1 MGWIEEL
8 SEIVEVFPP
17 SEAYAHDE
25 TPPLIAPKPVQNFVV
40 VRPWNAS
47 EVSAVLEFAN
57 RRKIPVFTRGGGT
70 GLSGGAVP
78 TEEGIVL
85 STERMTDLEV
95 DRENRVADCGAGVT
109 LKQLDDAAFKNGLS
123 FPPHPGAETATVGGM
138 IATNAGGV
146 RALKYGTMRNY
157 VLGLEVVL
165 ADGRILELGGK
176 VIKNSSG
183 YSLLHLFVGS
193 EGTLGVITRAKIRLF
208 PQLKDMTV
216 LAVPFSTMENA
227 MKCVVEIS
235 TKMLPLALEF
245 MEKRAVEI
253 GEMVSGERWVS
264 VDGEAH
270 LLMIFESFDEAEEAA
285 TIAQNLGAVD
295 VYAATTKKEQDRLLK
310 IRGLIYEGLR
320 KDIIEIL
327 DVCVPP
333 AKIAEYCRKSNEIAA
348 EYGITLITYG
358 HAGDGNVH
366 QHPLIYEGWEEN
378 YFDFRKKLLRL
389 AVSLGGVIS
398 GEHGI
403 GTVKTSELQELF
415 PEHFAVMK
423 KLKLLFD
430 PNNVL
435 NPGKVVGKIQSKLNF
450 Q

>member
-1 MGWIEEL
+1 MDWVEEL

-17 SEAYAHDE
+17 SDAYAYDE
-25 TPPLIAPKPVQNFVV
+25 TPPLIAPKPVKRFVV
-40 VRPWNAS
+40 VKPENAN
-47 EVSAVLEFAN
+47 EVSAVLKFAN
-57 RRKIPVFTRGGGT
+57 RRKISVFTRGGGT

-85 STERMTDLEV
+85 STERMTGLEV

-109 LKQLDDAAFKNGLS
+109 LKQLDDAAFKSGLS

-165 ADGRILELGGK
+165 ADGRILEFGGK
-176 VIKNSSG
+176 TIKNSSG

-208 PQLKDMTV
+208 PQLRDMTV
-216 LAVPFSTMENA
+216 LAVPFSTIEDA
-227 MKCVVEIS
+227 MNCVVEIS
-235 TKMLPLALEF
+235 AKMLPLALEF

-253 GEMVSGERWVS
+253 GERVSGEKWVS
-264 VDGEAH
+264 RDGEAH
-270 LLMIFESFDEAEEAA
+270 LLMVFESFDEAEEAA
-285 TIAQNLGAVD
+285 RIAQNFGAID
-295 VYAATTKKEQDRLLK
+295 VYAATTKKDQDRLLRV
-310 IRGLIYEGLR
+310 RGLIYEGLR

-327 DVCVPP
+327 DACVPP
-333 AKIAEYCRKSNEIAA
+333 AKIAEYYRKSNEIAA
-348 EYGITLITYG
+348 RYGVTLITYG

-366 QHPLIYEGWEEN
+366 QHPLIYDGWEES
-378 YFDFRKKLLRL
+378 YFDFRKELLKL

-403 GTVKTSELQELF
+403 GVVKTSELQEFF
-415 PEHFAVMK
+415 PEQFAVMK

-430 PNNVL
+430 PNNIL
-435 NPGKVVGKIQSKLNF
+435 NPGKVVGKI
-450 Q
+450 